1 MRIFGL
7 IGKTLS
13 HSFSPGF
20 FDEKFT
26 RENFPECTYKLFPLQ
41 DAKEI
46 HSLIRENPEIEGLNV
61 TIPYKKDIMPLLDE
75 ISGDAREIGAVNTI
89 RIHRGGGKIRLEGF
103 NTDATGFLHACT
115 ALRNRPAALVLGT
128 GGSAAA
134 VKYILER
141 FQIPFLSVSRSPSGS
156 EIGYDDL
163 DEKAIRKHRLIINT
177 TPLGMYPDIDH
188 FPPVPYQHLKSEH
201 HLFDLIYNPA
211 ETLFLKKGE
220 AAGARTQNGFL
231 MLELQA
237 ERSWEIWNT

>member
-1 MRIFGL
+1 MRVFGL
-7 IGKTLS
+7 IGKTLE

-26 RENFPECTYKLFPLQ
+26 RENVPDCTYKLFTLQ

-46 HSLIRENPEIEGLNV
+46 YSLIRDNPEIEGLNV
-61 TIPYKKDIMPLLDE
+61 TIPYKKDIMPVLDW
-75 ISGDAREIGAVNTI
+75 ISDDAYEIGAVNTI
-89 RIHRGGGKIRLEGF
+89 RIRRAGGKIRLEGF

-134 VKYILER
+134 VQYILKQ
-141 FQIPFLSVSRSPSGS
+141 FQIPFLSVSRNPSGR
-156 EIGYDDL
+156 EMGYNNL
-163 DEKAIRKHRLIINT
+163 NEKIVKEHQLIINT
-177 TPLGMYPDIDH
+177 TPLGMYPDVDH
-188 FPPVPYQHLKSEH
+188 FPPLPYQYFTSEH

-211 ETLFLKKGE
+211 ETLFIRKGK
-220 AAGARTQNGFL
+220 AAGARAQNGFL